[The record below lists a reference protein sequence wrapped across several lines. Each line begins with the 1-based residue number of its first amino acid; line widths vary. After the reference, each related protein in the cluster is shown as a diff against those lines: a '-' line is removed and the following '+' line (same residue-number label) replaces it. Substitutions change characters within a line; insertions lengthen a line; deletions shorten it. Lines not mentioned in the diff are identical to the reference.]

1 MAPANLTHLR
11 KGLRSTTS
19 PNKTSPSPAKLANPQ
34 PTVRGSP
41 RHLSGSPVAKEGIP
55 GSSPRKDLVSN
66 AKASFLCVKSA
77 VSEELE
83 SYEELEAALQY
94 YGEEAI

>member
-41 RHLSGSPVAKEGIP
+41 RHLSGSPVAKEGIS
-55 GSSPRKDLVSN
+55 GSSPGKDLQVSN

-94 YGEEAI
+94 YGE